1 MSPEDFNAEEPD
13 EPEADEPTEFEIEV
27 TKDEVAS
34 KPADTGDPTSIV
46 EEKIPQDIRD
56 RYEVFSYRNAA
67 VILSETRKA
76 EFSDLLKALREFRM
90 QQQEARLQWGDIRSR
105 SIRKTSRQIRLFGRR
120 VNPSYRLLS

>member
-1 MSPEDFNAEEPD
+1 MPPEDFGAEEPD
-13 EPEADEPTEFEIEV
+13 ETEADEPSEFEIEAA
-27 TKDEVAS
+27 KDEVAS

-76 EFSDLLKALREFRM
+76 EFGDLLKALREFRM
-90 QQQEARLQWGDIRSR
+90 QQQEARLRWGDIRSR
-105 SIRKTSRQIRLFGRR
+105 SIRKNSRQIHLFGRR